1 MTMIGTFI
9 DIGFGVIILIAFFV
23 GIGEGFSRQFSKP
36 MCGLI
41 AIFGALGLTA
51 LIYGLVSQLGFYGG
65 LEEKAM
71 GLFTAE
77 FYSQQAS
84 DPDSLAAILEGG
96 YLRILVSSAEKL
108 WTKMV
113 EMHTTTLGAFFGK
126 LLIKVAAQFIIWL
139 VLYLA
144 IKYLLFGIKYL
155 MTKIARVVVF
165 KSIDRIFGLV
175 WSLVITY
182 IIIVGIILTTGE
194 LVTAKFFADIADKAS
209 GYIAQTSIVKFLHS
223 TNVIGSFIADI
234 LRWPLY
240 TI

>member
-1 MTMIGTFI
+1 MIGTFI

-23 GIGEGFSRQFSKP
+23 GLGEGFSRQFSKP

-41 AIFGALGLTA
+41 AIFGAFGLTA
-51 LIYGLVSQLGFYGG
+51 LIYGFVSQLGFYTG
-65 LEEKAM
+65 LEDKAM
-71 GLFTAE
+71 GIFTAE
-77 FYSQQAS
+77 FYQQQAS
-84 DPDSLAAILEGG
+84 DTESLAAILDGG

-113 EMHTTTLGAFFGK
+113 EMNVTTLGAYFGK
-126 LLIKVAAQFIIWL
+126 LLIKIAAQFVIWL

-182 IIIVGIILTTGE
+182 IIIVGIVLTTGE
-194 LVTAKFFADIADKAS
+194 LVTGKFFAGIADMAS
-209 GYIAQTSIVKFLHS
+209 GYIAQTSIVKFLHN
-223 TNVIGSFIADI
+223 TNVIGSFLAD
-234 LRWPLY
+234 LLGWPLY
-240 TI
+240 SI

>member
-1 MTMIGTFI
+1 MIGTFI

-23 GIGEGFSRQFSKP
+23 GLGEGFSRQFSKP

-41 AIFGALGLTA
+41 AIFGAFGLTA
-51 LIYGLVSQLGFYGG
+51 VIYGLINQFSFYTG
-65 LEEKAM
+65 LEDKAM

-77 FYSQQAS
+77 FYSQEAS
-84 DPDSLAAILEGG
+84 DPESLAAILDGG
-96 YLRILVSSAEKL
+96 YLRILVSSADKL
-108 WTKMV
+108 WARMV
-113 EMHTTTLGAFFGK
+113 DMQVVTLGAYFGK
-126 LLIKVAAQFIIWL
+126 LLIKIAAQFIIWL

-194 LVTAKFFADIADKAS
+194 LVTSKFFANIADLAS

-223 TNVIGSFIADI
+223 TNVIGSFLSD
-234 LRWPLY
+234 LLGWPLY